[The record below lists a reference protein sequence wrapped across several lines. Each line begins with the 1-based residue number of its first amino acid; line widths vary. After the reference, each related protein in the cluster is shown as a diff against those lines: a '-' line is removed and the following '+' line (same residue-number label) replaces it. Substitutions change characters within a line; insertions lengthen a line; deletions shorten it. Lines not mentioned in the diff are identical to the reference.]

1 VYRAARQ
8 APADGTGAMFD
19 DLGMWVTFAAIV
31 AALSLYMW
39 DEVPMELTSL
49 AVICGLLGWFHFFPV
64 RGPDGVNLLDPT
76 ALLAGFANPALI
88 TIAALLVMGQGLA
101 RTGVLEAGAGILV
114 RAGRGHLVVATGIA
128 FVTVLA
134 VSGFLNNTPVV
145 VIFIPIMQA
154 LAERFGQ
161 SPAKLMMPLS
171 FVAILGG
178 MTTLIGSSTNLLV
191 SGTLIELGLPGFS
204 FFQFIVPGLVVAL
217 VGLVFVLFA
226 APRLIPAR
234 DALTSAIA
242 GSGRQFMAEIAISD
256 GSKFAGIRPRGGFFP
271 ELKDLT
277 VRVVLRGDVRF
288 VPPFDDSF
296 EMQPGDTIIVAATRA
311 ALTEALRGETG
322 AADDQAGPDWQ
333 REAGREGGWRWRV
346 GDEMLA
352 ELMVTPA
359 SRMAGQTLAM
369 VGFRYK
375 YHCTVLGI
383 QRRSQMIRARVTDI
397 RLEPGDVLLVQG
409 GQGRIE
415 AMRGDPDVLLIEW
428 SAENL
433 PAVHHAWPAL
443 GIFGAVIVSAA
454 TGLLPIVVA
463 AVAGAVA
470 MLLAKVLNIRQ
481 AGRAIDRRVVLL
493 VAAALA
499 LGTALQAT
507 GGAGFLAGALLAA
520 LGDAAPAT
528 VLSAFVL
535 LVALL
540 TNVMSN
546 NAVAVLFTP
555 IAVEVANGLGVA
567 AEPFAVG
574 IVIAASC
581 AFATPIGYQ
590 TNLLV
595 MAPGNYRFG
604 DFVRAG
610 LPLIFIVWA
619 TYSLFAPWYYGL

>member
-1 VYRAARQ
+1 M
-8 APADGTGAMFD
+8 MFE

-64 RGPDGVNLLDPT
+64 TGPGGDNLLDPT

-88 TIAALLVMGQGLA
+88 TIAALLVMGEGLA
-101 RTGVLEAGAGILV
+101 RTGVLEAGASLLI
-114 RAGRGHLVVATGIA
+114 RAGRGHFLLASALALI
-128 FVTVLA
+128 TVLV

-154 LAERFGQ
+154 LAERLGQ

-171 FVAILGG
+171 FAAILGG

-191 SGTLIELGLPGFS
+191 SGTLVELGQPGFS
-204 FFQFIVPGLVVAL
+204 FFQFLVPGAVVAM
-217 VGLVFVLFA
+217 VGLVFVLFV
-226 APRLIPAR
+226 APRLIPPR
-234 DALTSAIA
+234 DELASAIA
-242 GSGRQFMAEIAISD
+242 GSGRQFMAEIAVGE
-256 GSKFAGIRPRGGFFP
+256 GSKFAGIQPRGGFFP
-271 ELKDLT
+271 ELKELT
-277 VRVVLRGDVRF
+277 VRVILRGDIRF
-288 VPPFDDSF
+288 VPPFDDDF
-296 EMQPGDTIIVAATRA
+296 EVQPGDTIIVAATRG
-311 ALTEALRGETG
+311 ALTEALRGESSG
-322 AADDQAGPDWQ
+322 ADDSLDRDWQ
-333 REAGREGGWRWRV
+333 QEAGREGGWRWRV

-359 SRMAGQTLAM
+359 SRMAGQTLQM

-383 QRRSQMIRARVTDI
+383 QRRSQMIRARVADI
-397 RLEPGDVLLVQG
+397 RLEPGDVLLIQG
-409 GQGRIE
+409 SQSRIE
-415 AMRGDPDVLLIEW
+415 KMRGDPDVLLIEW
-428 SAENL
+428 SAQYL

-454 TGLLPIVVA
+454 TGLLPIVTA
-463 AVAGAVA
+463 AVLGAVA

-507 GGAGFLAGALLAA
+507 GGASYIAAVVLSA
-520 LGDAAPAT
+520 LGDSPPAM
-528 VLSAFVL
+528 VLSVFVL

-555 IAVEVANGLGVA
+555 IAVGIANGLGVPV
-567 AEPFAVG
+567 EPFAVG

-595 MAPGNYRFG
+595 MAPGNYRFS

-610 LPLIFIVWA
+610 LPLIVIVWA